1 MDYSEERSDEE
12 SGIAGRAR
20 SLAPLGMTKVLR
32 WDDSKAKAQKEL
44 K

>member
-1 MDYSEERSDEE
+1 LEKEILRFAQDDRC
-12 SGIAGRAR
+12 AAR

>member
-1 MDYSEERSDEE
+1 VRPDPSLRS
-12 SGIAGRAR
+12 G
-20 SLAPLGMTKVLR
+20 LTKVLR